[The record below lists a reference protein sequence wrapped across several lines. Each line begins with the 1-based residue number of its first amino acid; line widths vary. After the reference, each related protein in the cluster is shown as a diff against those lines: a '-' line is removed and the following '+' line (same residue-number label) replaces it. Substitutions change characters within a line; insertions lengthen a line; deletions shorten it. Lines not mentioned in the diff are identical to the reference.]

1 MDKLKD
7 KAAIVTG
14 GASGIGYAI
23 ARGFAHEGARVC
35 IADISHDRC
44 AAAAREIGLGTFG
57 ATLDVRERGSI
68 DALVSAVCSQTGAI
82 DILINCA
89 GAFGMQPL
97 SEITEEEF
105 DRIFSV
111 SVRGLLFM
119 TQAAARPMISQGRGG
134 SIVNIASGAG
144 RRAAPGAAVYS
155 ASKASVISIT
165 QAAALELI
173 QYGIRVN
180 AIAPGGVYT
189 PMWTQVEEQF
199 ALTLGVEPGAA
210 EKSHIAA
217 TPAGRMSTP
226 EEYAGAAIF
235 LASADSSYVVG
246 QTLNVDGGMYLN

>member
-1 MDKLKD
+1 MDKLTG

-14 GASGIGYAI
+14 GAGGIGYAI

-35 IADISHDRC
+35 VADVSQDRC
-44 AAAAREIGLGTFG
+44 AAAAREIGLGAFG
-57 ATLDVRERGSI
+57 ATLDVRKRGSI
-68 DALVSAVCSQTGAI
+68 DALVTIVCSEMGAI

-89 GAFGMQPL
+89 GVFGMQPL
-97 SEITEEEF
+97 SSITEQEF

-111 SVRGLLFM
+111 NVRGLLFM
-119 TQAAARPMISQGRGG
+119 TQAVARRMISQERGG
-134 SIVNIASGAG
+134 SIANIASGAG
-144 RRAAPGAAVYS
+144 RRAAPGASVYS
-155 ASKASVISIT
+155 ASKASVISLP

-189 PMWTQVEEQF
+189 PMWTQVEQQF
-199 ALTLGVEPGAA
+199 ASTLGVEPGAA
-210 EKSHIAA
+210 AKSHIAA

-226 EEYAGAAIF
+226 DEYAGAAIF